1 MLDTCEYHMC
11 IVYYHIVYVHGD
23 FGRKKPVMVSISEQN
38 CIHGIMALSRMSTFS
53 IPTWNKYGALG
64 EGMSDEDISDIEE
77 YEEDNAR
84 CDEHFEA

>member
-1 MLDTCEYHMC
+1 
-11 IVYYHIVYVHGD
+11 
-23 FGRKKPVMVSISEQN
+23 
-38 CIHGIMALSRMSTFS
+38 MSAFS
-53 IPTWNKYGALG
+53 IPTSNEYCVLG